1 MGDPKN
7 GFPTKYLE
15 IKTKSIFCF
24 SFSGDI
30 EEKFLPSAGGKVRDI
45 FNTHLVQLEMN
56 RPMFSVS

>member
-1 MGDPKN
+1 MVFLPNILKKN
-7 GFPTKYLE
+7 EKHFY
-15 IKTKSIFCF
+15 F

-56 RPMFSVS
+56 RPIFSVS